1 MMRGDINAPTP
12 QTPLRNVISLPDYFL
27 EMKKAQI
34 LVLVMTAKWLNSK
47 TVMLTPVQKN
57 VVEFPKTMQKN
68 EMAIAPIAIIVWSLT
83 MYCFFCMYLSN
94 KKQASLPIDLSM
106 KRKEYSVYEAFILAA
121 RQGMTGPILLVRNPT
136 HRKTKEQIAVHTLV
150 LVISVMAIK

>member
-1 MMRGDINAPTP
+1 
-12 QTPLRNVISLPDYFL
+12 
-27 EMKKAQI
+27 
-34 LVLVMTAKWLNSK
+34 MTAKWLNSK

-83 MYCFFCMYLSN
+83 MYCFFCIYLSN

-106 KRKEYSVYEAFILAA
+106 KRKEYCVYEAFILAA
-121 RQGMTGPILLVRNPT
+121 R
-136 HRKTKEQIAVHTLV
+136 
-150 LVISVMAIK
+150 